1 MLLTACLALPAAADD
16 FETEVAPLVQKY
28 CIECHGGDDV
38 KAGIDFNDFKDY
50 NDVLRHR
57 EVWTDVFDAVDFED
71 MPPED
76 DPQPTEEERKKIV
89 AWLDKNVINAD
100 WEKMADPGRV
110 SLSRLTLIE
119 YNHSLRDLFG
129 MDLQSGIYL
138 GRDPEGSTGFTND
151 RGNLTFPLFA
161 LQDFLR
167 EAERATDAVLS
178 YGKPKWSTDFSMEE
192 EWKRTSDRSV
202 GLSRDK
208 KGISLGNPK
217 KPFHFGANLPHDG
230 LYELVISAK
239 TVGNEPIGALQV
251 FVGGRPV
258 DTFLVEGRDMKE
270 YRVIAN
276 TSGGFNA
283 ITLAAQPQATPLIQ
297 PKFDPAPVPKSL
309 EQQASKGKV
318 PVFVLP
324 EKFHKVQGA
333 KRRAI
338 QFNNALK
345 SMYREAQLA
354 EFLMARNE
362 ADYDGNSYHDFTT
375 SPRPYDH
382 QGKRIAFIMGWT
394 NDQLRY
400 HLRDEVG
407 FDLDATI
414 DSNQAYRKA
423 YEKRHP
429 DRRYL
434 QAGEIQV
441 DKITISNHPEAPVE
455 ETAKF
460 ILGAPKTEAGVKS
473 VLGKLAR
480 TAWRRPAEDAQLQ
493 PLLDTYKD
501 TFAETKS
508 HEEGLRDAIVA
519 LLVSPRFLLHFSG
532 PPEDKLSEIDDFDFA
547 TRLAFFFWMSSP
559 DESLQKLASQGIL
572 RDPKHTGDLLALMV
586 KDPKFDDFC
595 QAFTEQWLNLGVI
608 EGPSEPVIAA
618 MRKEPALLLAE
629 IIRENRSILDLL
641 DSKETWVNSILADHY
656 GLPPV
661 EGNEMRKVALPD
673 STRGGLP
680 TMGAML
686 AATSPSRRTSPVAR
700 GAWIVENLLGE
711 ELPPPPPTVPELKV
725 DNEKRTVREELELH
739 RSAKGCTGCHEKID
753 PYGFVFENYDPI
765 GRWRDTENGL
775 PIDAS
780 AEIDDGTKLDGVV
793 EFKTY
798 LRDVRSEDF
807 ARNLT
812 TRLLEFALGREMQYY
827 DEAMIRQILAELKAD
842 GYHAQTLLAA
852 IIRTEAFQKQNNT
865 ASH

>member
-1 MLLTACLALPAAADD
+1 MKNLRSTLLLAASLTLPAHADD
-16 FETEVAPLVQKY
+16 FETEIAPIVQKY

-57 EVWTDVFDAVDFED
+57 EVWADVFDAVDFED

-76 DPQPTEEERKKIV
+76 EKQPTEAERKKII
-89 AWLDKNVINAD
+89 AWLDRNVVNAD
-100 WEKMADPGRV
+100 WDKLADPGRV

-178 YGKPKWSTDFSMEE
+178 YGKPEWTQDFSMKE
-192 EWKRTSDRSV
+192 EWERTRDRSV

-208 KGISLGNPK
+208 QGISLGNPK

-230 LYELVISAK
+230 LYELIISAK

-283 ITLAAQPQATPLIQ
+283 VTLAAQPQATPLIQ
-297 PKFDPAPVPKSL
+297 PKFDPAPVPQSL
-309 EQQASKGKV
+309 EQLAVKGKV

-324 EKFHKVQGA
+324 EKFHKEPGA

-345 SMYREAQLA
+345 SMYREAQLS
-354 EFLMARNE
+354 EFLLARGE

-400 HLRDEVG
+400 RLRDDVG
-407 FDLDATI
+407 FDLDAII

-441 DKITISNHPEAPVE
+441 DKITISNHPDAPVAE
-455 ETAKF
+455 VAGRILHTPQTA
-460 ILGAPKTEAGVKS
+460 AGVEGM
-473 VLGKLAR
+473 LGKLAR

-493 PLLDTYKD
+493 PLLEIYKETY
-501 TFAETKS
+501 AETKS
-508 HEEGLRDAIVA
+508 HEEGLRDAIIG
-519 LLVSPRFLLHFSG
+519 LLVSPRFLLHFSA
-532 PPEDKLSEIDDFDFA
+532 PRK
-547 TRLAFFFWMSSP
+547 TNSP
-559 DESLQKLASQGIL
+559 
-572 RDPKHTGDLLALMV
+572 
-586 KDPKFDDFC
+586 
-595 QAFTEQWLNLGVI
+595 
-608 EGPSEPVIAA
+608 
-618 MRKEPALLLAE
+618 
-629 IIRENRSILDLL
+629 RSTI
-641 DSKETWVNSILADHY
+641 STTPR
-656 GLPPV
+656 GLPSSS
-661 EGNEMRKVALPD
+661 GC
-673 STRGGLP
+673 
-680 TMGAML
+680 
-686 AATSPSRRTSPVAR
+686 
-700 GAWIVENLLGE
+700 
-711 ELPPPPPTVPELKV
+711 PPPTS
-725 DNEKRTVREELELH
+725 
-739 RSAKGCTGCHEKID
+739 RSRSSPAKG
-753 PYGFVFENYDPI
+753 F
-765 GRWRDTENGL
+765 
-775 PIDAS
+775 S
-780 AEIDDGTKLDGVV
+780 AIP
-793 EFKTY
+793 
-798 LRDVRSEDF
+798 
-807 ARNLT
+807 
-812 TRLLEFALGREMQYY
+812 
-827 DEAMIRQILAELKAD
+827 
-842 GYHAQTLLAA
+842 
-852 IIRTEAFQKQNNT
+852 
-865 ASH
+865 